1 MPQCCFAA
9 GAWLGMTL
17 RKPVLDK
24 RMLAGGAF
32 SNPQFRLF
40 FLGIFFAVQAIW
52 VQRVTLGWLA
62 WERTGSAGFVGLVA
76 GLSLAPTLI
85 LGPLFGVMADRV
97 DIRRASLFTNG
108 SMAAVLAAL
117 ALALPWTG
125 PVALVLAALAIG
137 VISSA
142 HHPVRMSLGPRL
154 VPADMVQ
161 HVVSITALNFNLARL
176 VAPVI
181 AGWVIATAGAEVA
194 LWVSVACYMPM
205 LLVLPRLKPRDL
217 PPRPR
222 ASVFSDLM
230 DGMRYAVTA
239 PLVRDALLLTLAFAM
254 VVRGALEVL
263 PVLADGA
270 FGRGAAGLGM
280 LTAAAGAG
288 AISSALL
295 KAVGLG
301 AFGARIAPAVL
312 WAAMAG
318 QGAVVAMG
326 LAPVWPMALAATVVA
341 GFCSTWVGVSM
352 QAAIQTDLP
361 DGYRG
366 RVMSLWIVMGF
377 GSVALGAFA
386 VGGLAEWIGIS
397 AALVAGGLA
406 GAVAQGAI
414 ILGMQRRG

>member
-9 GAWLGMTL
+9 NAWLGVTL
-17 RKPVLDK
+17 RHLYLDK
-24 RMLAGGAF
+24 NSLAGGAF
-32 SNPQFRLF
+32 TDSQFRLF
-40 FLGIFFAVQAIW
+40 FVGIFFAVQAIW

-76 GLSLAPTLI
+76 GLSLAPALV
-85 LGPLFGVMADRV
+85 LGPFFGVMADRV
-97 DIRRASLFTNG
+97 DIRRASFSTNG
-108 SMAAVLAAL
+108 SMALVLATL

-125 PVALVLAALAIG
+125 PVALVVAALAIG

-154 VPADMVQ
+154 VPMDMVQ
-161 HVVSITALNFNLARL
+161 HVVSVQALNFNLARL
-176 VAPVI
+176 VAPVL

-194 LWVSVACYMPM
+194 LWVSVLCYMPM
-205 LLVLPRLKPRDL
+205 LAVLPRLRPRAL
-217 PPRPR
+217 PPRPP
-222 ASVFSDLM
+222 ASVLADLL
-230 DGMRYAVTA
+230 DGMRYAVTD
-239 PLVRDALLLTLAFAM
+239 PLVRNALLLTLAFAM
-254 VVRGALEVL
+254 AVRGALEVL

-280 LTAAAGAG
+280 LTGAAGAG
-288 AISSALL
+288 AICSAFL
-295 KAVGLG
+295 KAVGMG
-301 AFGARIAPAVL
+301 ASGARIAPAVL

-318 QGAVVAMG
+318 QGTVIAMG
-326 LAPVWPMALAATVVA
+326 LSPVWPLAIVSVALA

-377 GSVALGAFA
+377 GSVALGAFF
-386 VGGLAEWIGIS
+386 VGGLAEWVGIS
-397 AALVAGGLA
+397 GALVVAGLFGALA
-406 GAVAQGAI
+406 QLAI
-414 ILGMQRRG
+414 ILGMRMRG

>member
-1 MPQCCFAA
+1 MS
-9 GAWLGMTL
+9 
-17 RKPVLDK
+17 
-24 RMLAGGAF
+24 LAGGAF

-76 GLSLAPTLI
+76 GLSLAPTLV

-97 DIRRASLFTNG
+97 DIRRASLITNG

-154 VPADMVQ
+154 VPADIVQ

-176 VAPVI
+176 VAPVL

-222 ASVFSDLM
+222 ASVFSDLL

-288 AISSALL
+288 AISSAFL

-397 AALVAGGLA
+397 AALALAGVAGA
-406 GAVAQGAI
+406 AAQGAI

>member
-1 MPQCCFAA
+1 
-9 GAWLGMTL
+9 MTL
-17 RKPVLDK
+17 RKPHLD
-24 RMLAGGAF
+24 RMTLAGGAF
-32 SNPQFRLF
+32 TNGQFRLF

-76 GLSLAPTLI
+76 GLSLAPTLV

-97 DIRRASLFTNG
+97 DIRRAAFSTNG
-108 SMAAVLAAL
+108 SMALVLAAL

-125 PVALVLAALAIG
+125 PVALIVAALVIG

-161 HVVSITALNFNLARL
+161 HVVSVQALNFNLARL

-194 LWVSVACYMPM
+194 LWVSVLCYMPM
-205 LLVLPRLKPRDL
+205 LVVLPRLRPRAL
-217 PPRPR
+217 PPRPP
-222 ASVFSDLM
+222 ASVFADLL
-230 DGMRYAVTA
+230 DGLRYALTD
-239 PLVRDALLLTLAFAM
+239 PLVRNALLLTLAFAM
-254 VVRGALEVL
+254 AVRGALEVL

-288 AISSALL
+288 AICSALL

-301 AFGARIAPAVL
+301 AFGARIAPPVL
-312 WAAMAG
+312 WAAMVG
-318 QGAVVAMG
+318 QGAVIAMG
-326 LAPVWPMALAATVVA
+326 LSPAWPLAIASVAVA

-377 GSVALGAFA
+377 GSVALGAFG
-386 VGGLAEWIGIS
+386 VGGLAEWVGIS
-397 AALVAGGLA
+397 QALMLA
-406 GAVAQGAI
+406 GLTGAAAQGAI
-414 ILGMQRRG
+414 ILGMHRRG

>member
-1 MPQCCFAA
+1 MS
-9 GAWLGMTL
+9 
-17 RKPVLDK
+17 
-24 RMLAGGAF
+24 LAGGAF

-97 DIRRASLFTNG
+97 DIRRASFTTNG

-176 VAPVI
+176 VAPVL

-205 LLVLPRLKPRDL
+205 LLVLPRLQPRDL

-222 ASVFSDLM
+222 ASVFADLL
-230 DGMRYAVTA
+230 DGMRYALTA

-263 PVLADGA
+263 RVLADGA

-288 AISSALL
+288 AISSAFL

-397 AALVAGGLA
+397 AALALAGVAGA
-406 GAVAQGAI
+406 AAQGAI
-414 ILGMQRRG
+414 ILGMQRHG